1 MCVLVLNVGAV
12 VKPSFTKQTP
22 NKYYK
27 INGYYGAV
35 LATAVRVIYKTYAG
49 IISVRPVYAFP
60 LKKIS
65 SFIFRYNMSFKIST
79 FLPIKISTSSSQK
92 VHF

>member
-1 MCVLVLNVGAV
+1 MQLAFIFGSNILYKWVFFFYYISMVALEGFTYPIMCVLVLNVGAV

-35 LATAVRVIYKTYAG
+35 LATAVRVIYQTFSG
-49 IISVRPVYAFP
+49 I
-60 LKKIS
+60 
-65 SFIFRYNMSFKIST
+65 
-79 FLPIKISTSSSQK
+79 
-92 VHF
+92 